1 MNQSINT
8 KNTYNTKTL
17 SFGKTNKA
25 GTNSNETKT
34 YFRRLRKRLLA
45 SMTVGFLVPLI
56 TLSAYFHVQFNLTL
70 KNSSELHLISLA
82 ESLRNTIDLFLQE
95 RVVNIFNLFHGTGFN
110 LNPTQQQMNAYLLNL
125 METSSAFIDVGFL
138 DKEGS
143 QIGYAG
149 PFPYLHGQDY
159 SNEFWFTSLMT
170 QSENYYVSDI
180 YMGFRNK
187 PHFTIAVK
195 QLVDNQFYVMRAT
208 LDPDQF
214 YLFLRSIG
222 HGKSVDTALTNLKGE
237 YEVVDPGHGT
247 PLEQSHFKP
256 NAFSGSGVMEISKNG
271 TTELVAFSWLREV
284 PWVLSIRQPLNIAYA
299 GMYNARRVIIIATIL
314 LVIAIFTAILFSTNR
329 LLNRAQANEENR
341 KELQSQLFHAAKL
354 VSVGELAA
362 GIAHEINNPLAII
375 SSQSGVIKDMFDP
388 DVGGSAHMDPE
399 TSESIIK
406 ELSIV
411 DEAVFRAKDITG
423 KLLKSARKNVPKL
436 LKSNVN
442 QLIDDVVD
450 GLIEKEFQVAN
461 IDLIKDYDA
470 RLPEIL
476 LDPDQIRQ
484 VLQNLINNAGDAIEG
499 AGKITLTTRERDGKV
514 QMIISDTGKGM
525 PHEVMVKIFHPF
537 FTTKEV
543 GKGTGLGLAISL
555 SIVES
560 MGGTIDVQSMPESGT
575 SFIISL
581 PINYEEV

>member
-1 MNQSINT
+1 VNQAINIKNNKIVTFSKNNIALPNGDET
-8 KNTYNTKTL
+8 KN
-17 SFGKTNKA
+17 
-25 GTNSNETKT
+25 

-45 SMTVGFLVPLI
+45 SMAVAFLIPLV
-56 TLSAYFHVQFNLTL
+56 TLSVYFHIQFNLTL

-82 ESLRNTIDLFLQE
+82 ESLTNTIDLFLQE

-110 LNPTQQQMNAYLLNL
+110 LNPSQQQMNVYLQNL
-125 METSSAFIDVGFL
+125 METSTAFIDVGFL
-138 DKEGS
+138 DNNGK

-159 SNEFWFTSLMT
+159 SNEFWFTSLMA

-195 QLVDNQFYVMRAT
+195 QLVDNKFYVMRAT
-208 LDPDQF
+208 LDPDKF

-222 HGKSVDTALTNLKGE
+222 RGKSVDIALTNLKGE
-237 YEVVDPGHGT
+237 YEVVDPGHGA

-256 NAFSGSGVMEISKNG
+256 NALSGSGVMEIGKNG

-299 GMYNARRVIIIATIL
+299 RMYKARRVIIVVTIL
-314 LVIAIFTAILFSTNR
+314 LVISIFTAILFSTNR
-329 LLNRAQANEENR
+329 LLNRAQANEEAR

-375 SSQSGVIKDMFDP
+375 SSQCGVIKDMFDP
-388 DVGGSAHMDPE
+388 DVGGNAHMDPE
-399 TSESIIK
+399 ASKNIIK
-406 ELSIV
+406 ELSII

-436 LKSNVN
+436 IKCNVN

-450 GLIEKEFQVAN
+450 GLIEKEFKVAN
-461 IDLIKDYDA
+461 IDLVKNYDA
-470 RLPEIL
+470 GIPEIL
-476 LDPDQIRQ
+476 LDADQIRQ
-484 VLQNLINNAGDAIEG
+484 VLQNLINNAGDAING
-499 AGKITLTTRERDGKV
+499 PGKITLTTQVRDEKV
-514 QMIISDTGKGM
+514 QMIISDTGAGM
-525 PHEVMVKIFHPF
+525 THEVMAKIFHPF

-581 PINYEEV
+581 PVNYKEVSE

>member
-1 MNQSINT
+1 MNRLQKSDGA
-8 KNTYNTKTL
+8 KTV
-17 SFGKTNKA
+17 SFG
-25 GTNSNETKT
+25 GTGRARLNGDETKI
-34 YFRRLRKRLLA
+34 YFRRLKTRLLA
-45 SMTVGFLVPLI
+45 SMAVAFLVPLI
-56 TLSAYFHVQFNLTL
+56 ILSVYFHVQFNLTL
-70 KNSSELHLISLA
+70 KNSSKLHLISLA
-82 ESLRNTIDLFLQE
+82 ESLTNTIDLFLQE

-110 LNPTQQQMNAYLLNL
+110 LTPSQQHMNAYFRNL
-125 METSSAFIDVGFL
+125 TETSSAFIDVGFL
-138 DKEGS
+138 DKDGN

-159 SNEFWFTSLMT
+159 SNELWFKALMN
-170 QSENYYVSDI
+170 QAENYYVSDI

-195 QLVDNQFYVMRAT
+195 QLVDNEIYVMRAT
-208 LDPDQF
+208 MDPDKF
-214 YLFLRSIG
+214 YLFLRAIG
-222 HGKSVDTALTNLKGE
+222 RGKSVDAALTNQKGE
-237 YEVVDPGHGT
+237 YQVVDPGQGA
-247 PLEQSHFKP
+247 PLEQSYFIP
-256 NAFSGSGVMEISKNG
+256 PVLSGSEVTEIGKNG
-271 TTELVAFSWLREV
+271 ATELVACSWLREV

-299 GMYNARRVIIIATIL
+299 GMYQARRIIIIATIL
-314 LVIAIFTAILFSTNR
+314 VLLSIFTAIVISTRR
-329 LLNRAQANEENR
+329 LLNRAQANEEAR

-388 DVGGSAHMDPE
+388 EVGGSTHMDPE
-399 TSESIIK
+399 VSENIIK
-406 ELSIV
+406 ELTIV

-436 LKSNVN
+436 VKSNVN
-442 QLIDDVVD
+442 RILDDVVD
-450 GLIEKEFQVAN
+450 GLIEKEFQVAD
-461 IDLIKDYDA
+461 IDLVRNYDA
-470 RLPEIL
+470 NLPEIL

-499 AGKITLTTRERDGKV
+499 PGKITLTTQAKDGKV
-514 QMIISDTGKGM
+514 RMIVSDSGKGM
-525 PHEVMVKIFHPF
+525 THEQMGKIFLPF

-560 MGGTIDVQSMPESGT
+560 MGGTIDVQSMPEAGS
-575 SFIISL
+575 SFIVSL
-581 PINYEEV
+581 PINFKEVSQQ